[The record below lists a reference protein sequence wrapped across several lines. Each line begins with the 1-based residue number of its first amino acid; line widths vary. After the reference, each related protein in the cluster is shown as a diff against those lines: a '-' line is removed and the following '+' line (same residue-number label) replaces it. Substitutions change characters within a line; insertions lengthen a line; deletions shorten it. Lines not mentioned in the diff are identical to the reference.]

1 MEAPLVGS
9 MLLAGVILKL
19 GRYGLLL
26 LAPSLGNRSSVFVYL
41 TLVGGVIC
49 SLLCCRHWDSKSLVA
64 YSSVVHIGAVT
75 LGSLSGLELGFF
87 VGCGMLVGHSLVSPL
102 LFVLSAAL
110 YSSSGSRNFIYGHKW
125 PLSTSLL
132 LAFGLCSGLNFGLPP
147 FLNFWVEVRLF
158 RLLGFTWSLSLIP
171 LGLVALFSYLYS
183 ILLYVLTC
191 GGSSRSTF
199 PVLHLLYVFLAPIS
213 LSFLLA
219 RCCSA
224 FII

>member
-1 MEAPLVGS
+1 VEAPLVGS

-26 LAPSLGNRSSVFVYL
+26 LAPCLGYRSSIFVYL

-49 SLLCCRHWDSKSLVA
+49 SVLCCRHWDSKSLVA

-75 LGSLSGLELGFF
+75 LGALSGLELGFF
-87 VGCGMLVGHSLVSPL
+87 VGCGILVGHSLLSPL

-110 YSSSGSRNFIYGHKW
+110 YSSSGSRNFILGHKW
-125 PLSTSLL
+125 PLSNSLL
-132 LAFGLCSGLNFGLPP
+132 LAFGLCSGLNSGLPP

-158 RLLGFTWSLSLIP
+158 RILGSTWSFSLIP
-171 LGLVALFSYLYS
+171 LGLVALLTYLYS
-183 ILLYVLTC
+183 ILLYVLSC
-191 GGSSRSTF
+191 GGASSCVA
-199 PVLHLLYVFLAPIS
+199 PVLHPFYIFFPPLC

-224 FII
+224 FLF